1 MAEVSI
7 LQLALI
13 IGLMSALML
22 SGICWCFCCGTCG
35 KSIHPSVGRDM
46 LRMIGGSRFI
56 PPSHRDYRHQ
66 GYHMAP
72 EEDDEYD
79 EYPRQQ
85 WEMTQY
91 PFNSRQ
97 IDV

>member
-22 SGICWCFCCGTCG
+22 SGICWCFCCGTC
-35 KSIHPSVGRDM
+35 VGRDM
-46 LRMIGGSRFI
+46 LRMIGASRFI

-66 GYHMAP
+66 GYHMP
-72 EEDDEYD
+72 PDDEYD
-79 EYPRQQ
+79 EYQGSGQQ
-85 WEMTQY
+85 WEMNQY
-91 PFNSRQ
+91 PFNSHQ
-97 IDV
+97 LEV